1 MMSDQQYSYMSY
13 KTLMRVWQK
22 HLAQDLAE
30 SQSLLL
36 ELGTSEPTLQ
46 QCFKIIESTCLSQ
59 GLFCSINGTE
69 CTRQFQKHLDAYY
82 IPFLKVALW
91 AIIIFGFI
99 SLEFV
104 LTPMPRLEIE
114 TIQDF
119 KILYEIGAL
128 TPDMS
133 VELSRILLGN
143 ASKPQNQ
150 FNMRSKNENSG
161 MNQNT
166 GQESKKRKGFGN
178 DDSDAQKRVARPCW
192 PSMNRIQI
200 EDSWKMWPINTIVFT
215 PSFRA
220 FLSIHKKRA
229 DSFQRIRQMP
239 LAQNGS
245 MIAHRSPLC
254 PHAPETHPNAAQQC
268 VRPPRVPPRP
278 APAPFHG

>member
-1 MMSDQQYSYMSY
+1 
-13 KTLMRVWQK
+13 MRPY
-22 HLAQDLAE
+22 AR
-30 SQSLLL
+30 QSHPAGSFRLICTNCRHCQNLLN
-36 ELGTSEPTLQ
+36 E
-46 QCFKIIESTCLSQ
+46 IY
-59 GLFCSINGTE
+59 CSIYRAKPE
-69 CTRQFQKHLDAYY
+69 S
-82 IPFLKVALW
+82 V
-91 AIIIFGFI
+91 
-99 SLEFV
+99 EFV

-119 KILYEIGAL
+119 KILYEIGTL

-239 LAQNGS
+239 LAQHGS
-245 MIAHRSPLC
+245 MIVHIDLLFAH
-254 PHAPETHPNAAQQC
+254 THPKHIQMPRSSAYGLQGFHRAQLQLLSMAKNSYGSLGC
-268 VRPPRVPPRP
+268 LRIIACMPCLT
-278 APAPFHG
+278 ALQAW